1 MKLIKFFL
9 IFITVF
15 LSISTFILLGYLN
28 KNYGYPPKLLIN
40 TVSTAYKLSK
50 TTPDKINF
58 LILGTDIRDDWLE
71 VSQDTD
77 TIILAS
83 LDTQKTLLHLVSL
96 PRDIW
101 FEPLNSRI
109 NKIYFLSKQNS
120 QPFEFIKSKFNEVTG
135 QNIDY
140 VLIIN
145 TDILSKLIEI
155 TGPVLVDLPY
165 SFTDNQYPDP
175 NHISD
180 PQNFPNP
187 YITISFEKGLNTID
201 TKNIDYFVRSRK
213 GADVQNGGT
222 DLGRSARQQLLIMAL
237 FDTLKQNSISKN
249 VSILP
254 NLYQLWST
262 EITKDITDTTIL
274 SLIVY
279 LNKNITKLN
288 FTNITLPVGLNS
300 KDTNGVI
307 YHPTYF
313 HTNAWVYLP
322 SQNSFSSLWQYLD
335 AYLN

>member
-1 MKLIKFFL
+1 MKIIKYLLVLGLFF
-9 IFITVF
+9 I
-15 LSISTFILLGYLN
+15 SISIVVVFNYFN
-28 KNYGYPPKLLIN
+28 KNFGYPPKLLIN
-40 TVSTAYKLSK
+40 TISTAYKLSK

-71 VSQDTD
+71 TSQDTD

-83 LDTQKTLLHLVSL
+83 LDTKNYVVNLVSV

-101 FEPLNSRI
+101 YSPINSRI
-109 NKIYFLSKQNS
+109 NKIYS
-120 QPFEFIKSKFNEVTG
+120 QSLQSPNPIDFIKSKFNEITG

-145 TDILSKLIEI
+145 TDILSKLMDI

-165 SFTDNQYPDP
+165 SFTDDQYPDP

-187 YITISFEKGLNTID
+187 YITISFEKGPNVID

-237 FDTLKQNSISKN
+237 FDSLAKIDPIKNIKTFSTLYK
-249 VSILP
+249 
-254 NLYQLWST
+254 LWST
-262 EITKDITDTTIL
+262 QITKDITDTTLL
-274 SLIVY
+274 SLIFK
-279 LNKNITKLN
+279 LNKNIINLSFK
-288 FTNITLPVGLNS
+288 NITIPIGLNS
-300 KDTNGVI
+300 NDTNGVI
-307 YHPTYF
+307 YHPKYF
-313 HTNAWVYLP
+313 SSNAWVYLP
-322 SQNSFSSLWQYLD
+322 TKNDFSNLWQYLD
-335 AYLN
+335 GHLN